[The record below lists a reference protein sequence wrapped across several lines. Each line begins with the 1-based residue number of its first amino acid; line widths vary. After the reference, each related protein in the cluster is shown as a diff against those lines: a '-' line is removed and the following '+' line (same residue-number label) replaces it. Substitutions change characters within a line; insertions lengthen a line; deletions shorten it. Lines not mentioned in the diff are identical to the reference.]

1 MAASREMGAM
11 TTTAPKLR
19 WREVAIDLIDVPRE
33 YVRKSPNADADK
45 ALAASVKLSG
55 VHQPLAV
62 IPGKDGRFT
71 LVKGTRRIAAA
82 ELNGLAKVPV
92 VVNYPPTGTPGKEL
106 KAYRDRLRFILDSKR
121 QDLTPSQEVS
131 VIEEAQEQFHLNNKE
146 IAALIGWDPAT
157 ITNKKRIRHYAKPI
171 VADIDRGVITLHHA
185 FALEGLRPAAQVKV
199 YSELKEEFT
208 STSGRKMQSLVRKRF
223 SPSKHPEMWEKPEQ
237 SAEKIS
243 KRTSKRQQLIK
254 ARSKPVSQKELNS
267 LNDDLDMLAT
277 EHTDNEK
284 LIERANRLLQR
295 VAPIH
300 RAVSSD
306 AVLLD
311 YVATRWP
318 EHVPALERFSELV

>member
-1 MAASREMGAM
+1 M
-11 TTTAPKLR
+11 TTAPKLR
-19 WREVAIDLIDVPRE
+19 WREVPISLIDVPRE

-92 VVNYPPTGTPGKEL
+92 VVNYPPTGTTGKDL

-121 QDLTPSQEVS
+121 QDLTPSQRATV
-131 VIEEAQEQFHLNNKE
+131 VREAQGKFKLNNKE
-146 IAALIGWDPAT
+146 IAALIGVDPASV
-157 ITNKKRIRHYAKPI
+157 TNWLRIEHYAKPI
-171 VADIDRGVITLHHA
+171 VAAIDRGEISLHHA
-185 FALEGLRPAAQVKV
+185 ESFLGMKPAGQMKAFAELRDQ
-199 YSELKEEFT
+199 LQNL
-208 STSGRKMQSLVRKRF
+208 SGRKMKALVTRRFDPKRN
-223 SPSKHPEMWEKPEQ
+223 SDLWVEPKK
-237 SAEKIS
+237 SAQKIAG
-243 KRTSKRQQLIK
+243 RTAKRQQLIK

-267 LNDDLDMLAT
+267 LNDDLELLAT

-284 LIERANRLLQR
+284 LIGRANRLLQR